1 MPTMP
6 MTLAQRLKREVEQ
19 AREAKERAAKDCQV
33 TDLSQRDFDS
43 LKRLDKT
50 PNDALRRAMARANEE
65 PVSEHCAMEA
75 YFEAHKNDPNG
86 GASMAMLVCRCSR
99 CAGRV
104 TA

>member
-19 AREAKERAAKDCQV
+19 AREAKERAAKQ
-33 TDLSQRDFDS
+33 
-43 LKRLDKT
+43 
-50 PNDALRRAMARANEE
+50 AAY
-65 PVSEHCAMEA
+65 PVAEHCAMEA